1 MEGAVFA
8 ETIPFSET
16 RDYVKQV
23 LSGATYYAALLGS
36 NGMNSAQGGQL
47 LGTLAVLLVLGW
59 LAALWLARHL
69 AHWGQ
74 ARGWSTVADVASVA
88 VASGGAVVAFSVLAL
103 LSTLT
108 ALLWVGA

>member
-1 MEGAVFA
+1 MSSTAATLLIAGAANLLPALFFMF
-8 ETIPFSET
+8 T
-16 RDYVKQV
+16 
-23 LSGATYYAALLGS
+23 ALLGS
-36 NGMNSAQGGQL
+36 NSMNSAQGGKL

-88 VASGGAVVAFSVLAL
+88 VASGGAVVAFTVLAL
-103 LSTLT
+103 VSTLA

>member
-1 MEGAVFA
+1 MSSTAVTLLIAGAANLLPALFFMF
-8 ETIPFSET
+8 T
-16 RDYVKQV
+16 
-23 LSGATYYAALLGS
+23 ALLGS
-36 NGMNSAQGGQL
+36 NGMNSAQGGKL

-88 VASGGAVVAFSVLAL
+88 VASGGAVVAFTVLAL
-103 LSTLT
+103 VSTLA

>member
-1 MEGAVFA
+1 MSSTAVTLLIAGAANLLPALFFMF
-8 ETIPFSET
+8 T
-16 RDYVKQV
+16 
-23 LSGATYYAALLGS
+23 ALLGS

-47 LGTLAVLLVLGW
+47 LGTLAVLMVLGW
-59 LAALWLARHL
+59 LTALWLARHL

-88 VASGGAVVAFSVLAL
+88 VASGGAVVAFTVLAL
-103 LSTLT
+103 VSTLA